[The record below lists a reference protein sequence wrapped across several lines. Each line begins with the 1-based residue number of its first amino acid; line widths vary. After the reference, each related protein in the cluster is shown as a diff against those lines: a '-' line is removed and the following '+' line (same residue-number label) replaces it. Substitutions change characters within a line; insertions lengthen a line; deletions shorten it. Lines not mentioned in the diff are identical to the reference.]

1 MTPLA
6 PGEQLLLVVP
16 GPQYL
21 ISLLYTSMPPMRPP
35 SLTLSPSF
43 PFPHLLIFTGSTGP
57 GRTQRIFER
66 RRRRRRS
73 GPHIHLSKRMSVR
86 IVESLV
92 LPTARRCSKE
102 IARWRSRGLDVA
114 SACVDTA

>member
-57 GRTQRIFER
+57 GRTD
-66 RRRRRRS
+66 
-73 GPHIHLSKRMSVR
+73 SKDLR
-86 IVESLV
+86 
-92 LPTARRCSKE
+92 KE
-102 IARWRSRGLDVA
+102 EEEEEVW
-114 SACVDTA
+114 DTHTSI